1 MKATLFISIIFLFSS
16 FCFKNFQ
23 IEDKVE
29 VEIKIK
35 NIDFKRKGII
45 GIAAFSEE
53 YKKFFPSNKKGVIYS
68 GKINVSNKNE
78 EVVKITLKKGKYAI
92 SVLHDEN
99 ENNKID
105 FNFIGI
111 PKEGYGFSNNPKI
124 MFGPPGFDDC
134 VINFTNNS
142 KIEIVLKY

>member
-1 MKATLFISIIFLFSS
+1 MKATQFISIIFLFSS
-16 FCFKNFQ
+16 FCFNNFQ
-23 IEDKVE
+23 VEDKIE

-45 GIAAFSEE
+45 GIAVFSEE

-78 EVVKITLKKGKYAI
+78 EVVKITLNKGKYAI

-124 MFGPPGFDDC
+124 MFGPPSFDDC
-134 VINFTNNS
+134 AIYFTNNS
-142 KIEIVLKY
+142 KIEIFLKY